1 MAKLLNF
8 EQDPDARDGAG
19 MFHFDS
25 GVSRYGYDPE
35 LASQAAQLKER
46 LDAAPDERLASNAP
60 RPGGANWKDLSK
72 PTESR
77 MDYGD
82 GRGAITLGEAFSPP
96 PTPVASPAGPPA
108 NTPPQ
113 GPPPGVADVADA
125 ARESVAASAAARLM
139 QGGRM
144 VPGSPGFDP
153 QKARETGSYVPDK
166 QSIKTEFGAPY
177 DLEQAQA
184 RIGADQNVAN
194 ARMRQVELQAQQEEN
209 ALNQARAAAPVLAR
223 EAATQ
228 QDAMARM
235 QAGYRAQRAA
245 LQRELDD
252 YDKNAKVDPGRYMRD
267 PTGLGTIGMAIAQA
281 MGAWASVQSGA
292 PNFAMEIVQRNIDRD
307 IAAQRDEIQNGR
319 ISRNN
324 KLGRFMEDFG
334 YDVSQAEAA
343 LRIAQNKAVQNQVQ
357 LYQLETKTPQTKA
370 AGDVMLAEL
379 QRDTLKREQELYNAS
394 IGKREVTGSEQ
405 FMQPQAATGPRYVED
420 TPQQQAGL
428 LGLLPKGA
436 GSDVADLEPKER
448 LKLVQSYGEKKA
460 DFASLRASYDDL
472 ANAYGL
478 KVDWAKGEVTDK
490 NGNPVDA
497 SESAFL
503 GKNENIPGVGWGPNV
518 QFQAAER
525 AKEARA
531 KASAI
536 TGKALSGASVSPQ
549 QAEFIQSY
557 LLGDSDAGAIRGLQ
571 RAVIDMNTVERDTEA
586 AFDPATRAEYDKR
599 ARGTLTERKRAAAPV
614 KVGDY

>member
-8 EQDPDARDGAG
+8 EQDPDAKDGAG

-35 LASQAAQLKER
+35 LASQAAQLKAR

-96 PTPVASPAGPPA
+96 PALVASPAGPPA

-166 QSIKTEFGAPY
+166 QSTKTEFGAPY

-245 LQRELDD
+245 LQKELDD

-394 IGKREVTGSEQ
+394 IGKREVTGTEQ
-405 FMQPQAATGPRYVED
+405 FTQPRAATGPTFVED
-420 TPQQQAGL
+420 SPEKQAGL
-428 LGLLPKGA
+428 LKLLPPGT
-436 GSDVADLEPKER
+436 GQDVKNLDPKDRLLLVER
-448 LKLVQSYGEKKA
+448 YGEKKT
-460 DFASLRASYDDL
+460 DFANYRASLNDL
-472 ANAYGL
+472 ANAYG
-478 KVDWAKGEVTDK
+478 VTIDWKKGELVGPD
-490 NGNPVDA
+490 GQAVNPADY
-497 SESAFL
+497 AFA
-503 GKNENIPGVGWGPNV
+503 GKADNIPGVGMSPNLQWQRGDRV
-518 QFQAAER
+518 
-525 AKEARA
+525 KEARA
-531 KASAI
+531 KVKALE
-536 TGKALSGASVSPQ
+536 GKMLSGASVAPEQ
-549 QAEFIQSY
+549 QEDIQSY
-557 LLGDSDAGAIRGLQ
+557 ALGANDAAAIAGLGRTVRGFTQ
-571 RAVIDMNTVERDTEA
+571 VERDTES
-586 AFDPATRAEYDKR
+586 AFPDETRAEYQRR
-599 ARGTLTERKRAAAPV
+599 ASGNLGERKRAAAPV